1 MKQGRSFNYIFIII
15 ALCYLSRLPYLL
27 DASTMLDG
35 DESVV
40 ALMAKHALQGKEL
53 PIFFWGQDYGF
64 SLVEV
69 LFILPFYAVLGVS
82 TIAVKLGMLSLW
94 TIGVVFL
101 YKTMTAIDKGLR
113 PFALILTLVLIFS
126 PAWYIWSMKAR
137 GGYLTAFTLTSI
149 VLYLVYTPINI
160 NKYLR
165 YILVGALTY
174 LIYESQ
180 LFWLVG
186 LLPLLLYQLLK
197 EKQLL
202 PTLSAIL
209 SMAGMFG
216 LFLWIKSSIGS
227 VYTPPRAT
235 LTLQMIWDKTIAFPE
250 YVYKTIQGNYYFSYY
265 QPTNGLHT
273 AFAKVFTVVILLL
286 FLLAIL
292 HLIIRR
298 KGFGLFIAST
308 VFIPLTLAY
317 TYPSYFQDGRYLL
330 PITGFALLSVY
341 IYTSQLRP
349 VILLYVGGI
358 CLTIIGLL
366 AVMVYPVR
374 FQHRSDRKDMEGLIS
389 RLQKENIHHVYSTE
403 TMLAWEIMFYSNEDI
418 LSRTFY
424 FPGRYPKYD
433 TAVDK
438 ALYTGAR
445 TAVFGW
451 KGEYAEV
458 TLKQVDH
465 EDHYFL
471 SLDPTKQALAP
482 SFYFPLHDSFFHN
495 KGQ

>member
-1 MKQGRSFNYIFIII
+1 M
-15 ALCYLSRLPYLL
+15 L
-27 DASTMLDG
+27 DAGTMLDG
-35 DESVV
+35 DECVV
-40 ALMAKHALQGKEL
+40 ALMAKHAYFGKEL
-53 PIFFWGQDYGF
+53 PVFFWGQDYGF
-64 SLVEV
+64 SLIEV
-69 LFILPFYAVLGVS
+69 LFILPFYAVLGIS

-101 YKTMTAIDKGLR
+101 YKTMTAIDKGR
-113 PFALILTLVLIFS
+113 KPFALLLTLVLIFS

-149 VLYLVYTPINI
+149 VLYLVYAPISI

-202 PTLSAIL
+202 PTLSTIL

-216 LFLWIKSSIGS
+216 LFLWVRSSIDS
-227 VYTPPRAT
+227 VYAPPKAT

-250 YVYKTIQGNYYFSYY
+250 YIYKTVQGNYYFSYY

-273 AFAKVFTVVILLL
+273 TFAKVFTAIILLL

-292 HLIIRR
+292 HLFIKRS
-298 KGFGLFIAST
+298 GFGLFIGST

-330 PITGFALLSVY
+330 PITGFTLLSIY
-341 IYTSQLRP
+341 IYASQLRP
-349 VILLYVGGI
+349 MILLYMGGI

-366 AVMVYPVR
+366 AVLVYPVR
-374 FQHRSDRKDMEGLIS
+374 FEHRSDRKDMNGLIS
-389 RLQKENIHHVYSTE
+389 RLEKENIHHVYSTE
-403 TMLAWEIMFYSNEDI
+403 TMLAWEIMFYSNEEI

-424 FPGRYPKYD
+424 FPGRYPQYD
-433 TAVDK
+433 TTVDK
-438 ALYTGAR
+438 ALYTGKR

-451 KGEYAEV
+451 KEEYAEV
-458 TLKQVDH
+458 ALKQVDH

-471 SLDPTKQALAP
+471 SLDPTKKALEP
-482 SFYFPLHDSFFHN
+482 SFNFPLNDSFFIN
-495 KGQ
+495 NEQ